1 MGVFLCILPELIRYC
16 EKKKIKDVEVKT
28 NMTVITDHRD
38 VMKVTNVTIKMLI
51 KSLTEAKTQM

>member
-1 MGVFLCILPELIRYC
+1 
-16 EKKKIKDVEVKT
+16 
-28 NMTVITDHRD
+28 MTVITDHRD